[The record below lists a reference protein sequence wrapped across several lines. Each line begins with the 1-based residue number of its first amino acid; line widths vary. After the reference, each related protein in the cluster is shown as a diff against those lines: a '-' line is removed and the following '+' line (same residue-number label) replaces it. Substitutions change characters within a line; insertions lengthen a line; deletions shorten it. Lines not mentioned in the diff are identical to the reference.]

1 MCGVALYNKKWDKMS
16 NKNYMEQY
24 GAVTTGTEWCF
35 LEWQNREVCIDD
47 GLYSIKN
54 LPEILGILNTIVLRF
69 LT

>member
-1 MCGVALYNKKWDKMS
+1 VALYNKKMGQDV
-16 NKNYMEQY
+16 EQKLY

-54 LPEILGILNTIVLRF
+54 LPELLGILNTIVLRF